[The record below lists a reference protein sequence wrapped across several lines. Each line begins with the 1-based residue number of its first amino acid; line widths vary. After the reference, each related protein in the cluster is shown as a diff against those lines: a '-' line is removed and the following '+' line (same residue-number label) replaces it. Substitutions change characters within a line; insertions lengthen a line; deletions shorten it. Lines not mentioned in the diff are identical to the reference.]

1 MEEYLKALKYLE
13 SNSQIERVDESTLN
27 LSVHILKEL
36 YEINLV
42 DAIDCCSK
50 SGLVFLE
57 PKINMN
63 GRQWL
68 IKQATE
74 TPIEKD
80 THREDIVDLK
90 PNFMGLGINLNAL
103 FRWFHRK

>member
-1 MEEYLKALKYLE
+1 
-13 SNSQIERVDESTLN
+13 
-27 LSVHILKEL
+27 
-36 YEINLV
+36 
-42 DAIDCCSK
+42 
-50 SGLVFLE
+50 
-57 PKINMN
+57 MN